1 MSRNRLY
8 FKLVMCIKHVITGYL
23 KKHTLVYTHSL
34 RLHQTF
40 KNINQMVN
48 LNLSKASGGSLSMH
62 FNKYFPQLSVCL
74 ERNVAWLEHY
84 HLIKQEINAF
94 YIRRKHFFPKTKS
107 RLWKIK
113 YQTLEELTILNDDW
127 IVDIYRIT

>member
-1 MSRNRLY
+1 
-8 FKLVMCIKHVITGYL
+8 MCIKHVITGYP
-23 KKHTLVYTHSL
+23 KKHTHWASL
-34 RLHQTF
+34 HF
-40 KNINQMVN
+40 VNINQMVD

-94 YIRRKHFFPKTKS
+94 YIRRKNFIPKMKS
-107 RLWKIK
+107 RI
-113 YQTLEELTILNDDW
+113 
-127 IVDIYRIT
+127 